1 MEKQAHH
8 YREGEIFWVTRMSD
22 SPPPPAASRLP
33 SPCPSLAPELLWA
46 QWQSS
51 VVSFSA
57 ESWISVHAVGGAW
70 VGVGGEGSWP
80 RITFFFH
87 KADLMQKDLRCQE
100 RFPLLSPPLPP
111 HTKPPIIF
119 LICVNQPAP

>member
-22 SPPPPAASRLP
+22 SPPPAASRLP
-33 SPCPSLAPELLWA
+33 TPCPSLAPELLWA

-51 VVSFSA
+51 VVSFSV
-57 ESWISVHAVGGAW
+57 ESWISVHAGGGAW

-100 RFPLLSPPLPP
+100 RPPLP
-111 HTKPPIIF
+111 HTKPHIIF
-119 LICVNQPAP
+119 LICVNPPAP